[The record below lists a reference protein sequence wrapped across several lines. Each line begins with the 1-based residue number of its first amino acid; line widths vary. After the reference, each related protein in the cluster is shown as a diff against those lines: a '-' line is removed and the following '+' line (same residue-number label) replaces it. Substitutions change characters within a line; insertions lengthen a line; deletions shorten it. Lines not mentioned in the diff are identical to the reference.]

1 MRFST
6 RTVATLLAVAIPL
19 STSAMGVAVNLGNV
33 IGIVQSNKK
42 PLAFEITMK
51 GTMGKASGSAI
62 VKGSQNGNL
71 KSLPKAALEA
81 TVTLDA
87 QDGRDSWGHAVF
99 KTKLVKET
107 LYVRLE
113 DFSAKGEWSAYIDMV
128 KPHEDVWYSFP
139 IDPKEYEQ
147 FMKEQRKGR
156 KTSYKE
162 IEGFFKIVTE
172 ELRGGKTRYTMT
184 IPKNKQRRLLSRVLG
199 PSYGRTYSKASID
212 ARMSIDTLQNV
223 FDAFTASLDVSA
235 TAHGEK
241 TSIKLTGS
249 ANVLRT
255 PPIITAPDESTPFED
270 LVNERYDSYDNEDSR
285 TLEDARNAQ
294 RRSDVNTIL
303 NAVYQY
309 AIDNNGELPMD
320 IPANKTLTICKS
332 LTPCAG
338 ASLDALLE
346 SYLVRI
352 PHDPLNEADDL
363 GTGYTVRLGSDG
375 RITIAAPMAEEGASI
390 SVER

>member
-1 MRFST
+1 
-6 RTVATLLAVAIPL
+6 
-19 STSAMGVAVNLGNV
+19 
-33 IGIVQSNKK
+33 
-42 PLAFEITMK
+42 
-51 GTMGKASGSAI
+51 
-62 VKGSQNGNL
+62 L

-81 TVTLDA
+81 TITLDA

-99 KTKLVKET
+99 QSKLVKET

-113 DFSAKGEWSAYIDMV
+113 DFEAKGKWAAYIDMV

-139 IDPKEYEQ
+139 VDPKEYEQ
-147 FMKEQRKGR
+147 LMKEQKKGR
-156 KTSYKE
+156 ATSYKE
-162 IEGFFKIVTE
+162 IEGFFDIVKQ

-235 TAHGEK
+235 TAYGEK

-255 PPIITAPDESTPFED
+255 PPIITAPAESTPFQD
-270 LVNERYDSYDNEDSR
+270 LVNEQYNSYDNDDFR

-294 RRSDVNTIL
+294 RKSDVNTIL

-309 AIDNNGELPMD
+309 AIDNNGNLPFD
-320 IPANKTLTICKS
+320 IPADKTVAICKTR
-332 LTPCAG
+332 TPCSG
-338 ASLDALLE
+338 ASLDALLD
-346 SYLVRI
+346 SYVVSV
-352 PHDPLNEADDL
+352 PADPSQDADAL
-363 GTGYTVRLGSDG
+363 STGYTVREGSNG
-375 RITIAAPMAEEGASI
+375 RIMISAPMAEEGATI